1 MAQKFEQGILS
12 PFISQGSDRDLNL
25 DSTLQEL
32 SLYNFTV
39 EINSPALEIAELFD
53 KYPLLPGAILLD
65 RGKYF
70 GMISRQRLLEF
81 LIRPQ
86 GKDLLYHSVLS
97 VIYSYARRP
106 ILVIPDDTPILS
118 AMQLTLRRD
127 PELLAEPLVIHSAPD
142 TYRMLRVQELNLA
155 SWQIRGIETQV
166 RYERTQAQMIQNDKM
181 ARLGML
187 VDGVA
192 HEILDPVNFIWGNLS
207 HVSNYSQDL
216 IKLLLVYEQECITN
230 SEEIKQVKEEIE
242 FEFLEQDLTKALS
255 SIRNG
260 AERLKKLVISL
271 QNFCHIDEIYP
282 KPTDLHVC
290 LDSIILLINSRIKGE
305 IEIEKNYGHL
315 PPVYCFLGELN
326 QVFMNIFSQAVDNLL
341 NEAIRQD
348 YSKETFELVDKPQI
362 KVTTEVISQEIISQT
377 VTRNDIPES
386 RWVAVRITDNGQG
399 MSEEM
404 QKQIM
409 DSFSVARRT
418 DKETSLAVSY
428 RIITARHGGKF
439 NIHFDRN
446 LGTEFEVL
454 LPLV

>member
-1 MAQKFEQGILS
+1 MAQKFEQEILS
-12 PFISQGSDRDLNL
+12 PFISEGSDRDLGL

-32 SLYNFTV
+32 SLYNFAV
-39 EINSPALEIAELFD
+39 EMNCPTLEVAELFN
-53 KYPLLPGAILLD
+53 KYPLLPGVILVE
-65 RGKYF
+65 RGEYF

-81 LIRPQ
+81 LIRPH
-86 GKDLLYHSVLS
+86 GKDLLYQSVLS
-97 VIYSYARRP
+97 VIYSYTRVP
-106 ILVIPDDTPILS
+106 ILVLSEETPILS

-127 PELLAEPLVIHSAPD
+127 PELLAEPLVVYSAPN
-142 TYRMLRVQELNLA
+142 TYRMLRVEDLNLA

-166 RYERTQAQMIQNDKM
+166 RYERTQAQIIQNDKM
-181 ARLGML
+181 AHLGRL

-216 IKLLLVYEQECITN
+216 IKLLLAYEQECVN
-230 SEEIKQVKEEIE
+230 VSEEVKQFKEDIE

-255 SIRNG
+255 SIRTG

-290 LDSIILLINSRIKGE
+290 LDSIILLINSRINGE
-305 IEIEKNYGHL
+305 IAIVKNYGHL

-326 QVFMNIFSQAVDNLL
+326 QVFMNIFSQAVDSLL

-348 YSKETFELVDKPQI
+348 YNKEKIKIADKPQI
-362 KVTTEVISQEIISQT
+362 EVTTEVISQAATTDELL
-377 VTRNDIPES
+377 ES
-386 RWVAVRITDNGQG
+386 RWVAIRITDNSQG

-404 QKQIM
+404 QQQIM
-409 DSFSVARRT
+409 ESFSLDERA

-439 NIHFDRN
+439 RISSTPDSGNQ
-446 LGTEFEVL
+446 FEIL
-454 LPLV
+454 LPLVGIT

>member
-12 PFISQGSDRDLNL
+12 PFICEGSDRDLGL

-39 EINSPALEIAELFD
+39 EISCPTLEVADLFE

-65 RGKYF
+65 QGKYF

-81 LIRPQ
+81 LIRPH
-86 GKDLLYHSVLS
+86 GKDLLYQSALS
-97 VIYSYARRP
+97 VIYSYARTP
-106 ILVIPDDTPILS
+106 ILILAEDTPILS
-118 AMQLTLRRD
+118 AMQLALRRT
-127 PELLAEPLVIHSAPD
+127 PELLAEPLVVYKEPD
-142 TYRMLRVQELNLA
+142 TYRLLKVQELNLA

-166 RYERTQAQMIQNDKM
+166 RYERTQAQIIQNDKM
-181 ARLGML
+181 AHLGRL

-216 IKLLLVYEQECITN
+216 IKLLLAYEQEFNGT
-230 SEEIKQVKEEIE
+230 SSQVKQIKEDIE

-282 KPTDLHVC
+282 KPVDLHAC
-290 LDSIILLINSRIKGE
+290 LDSVILLINSRIKGE
-305 IEIEKNYGHL
+305 ITIVKNYGHL

-326 QVFMNIFSQAVDNLL
+326 QVFMNIFSQSVDSLL
-341 NEAIRQD
+341 NDAIRQE
-348 YSKETFELVDKPQI
+348 YSKETIKSVDKPKIQ
-362 KVTTEVISQEIISQT
+362 VTTEVISQAAT
-377 VTRNDIPES
+377 TNDIPES
-386 RWVAVRITDNGQG
+386 RWVAIRITDNGQG

-404 QKQIM
+404 RQQIM
-409 DSFSVARRT
+409 DSFSVDKRA
-418 DKETSLAVSY
+418 DKETSLTVSY

-439 NIHFDRN
+439 NIRSDN
-446 LGTEFEVL
+446 GLGTEFEIL

>member
-12 PFISQGSDRDLNL
+12 PFISEGRERDLGL

-39 EINSPALEIAELFD
+39 EISCPTLEVAELFD
-53 KYPLLPGAILLD
+53 KYPLLPGAILVE
-65 RGKYF
+65 RGEYF

-81 LIRPQ
+81 LIRPH
-86 GKDLLYHSVLS
+86 GKDLLYQSVLS
-97 VIYSYARRP
+97 IIYSYARTP
-106 ILVIPDDTPILS
+106 ILVLSEDTPILS
-118 AMQLTLRRD
+118 AMQLALRRA
-127 PELLAEPLVIHSAPD
+127 PELLAEPLVVHGASD
-142 TYRMLRVQELNLA
+142 TYRMLKVQELNLA

-166 RYERTQAQMIQNDKM
+166 RYERTQAQIIQNDKM
-181 ARLGML
+181 AHLGRL

-207 HVSNYSQDL
+207 HISNYSQDL
-216 IKLLLVYEQECITN
+216 IKLLLAYEQECIN
-230 SEEIKQVKEEIE
+230 ASEEVKQLKEDIE

-255 SIRNG
+255 SIRTG

-290 LDSIILLINSRIKGE
+290 LDSIILLINSRINGE
-305 IEIEKNYGHL
+305 IIIVKNYGHL

-326 QVFMNIFSQAVDNLL
+326 QVLMNIFSQSVDSLL
-341 NEAIRQD
+341 NEAIAQA
-348 YSKETFELVDKPQI
+348 YSKQKIKPADKPQI
-362 KVTTEVISQEIISQT
+362 KVTTEVISQAAT
-377 VTRNDIPES
+377 TNDLPES
-386 RWVAVRITDNGQG
+386 RWVAIRITDNSQG
-399 MSEEM
+399 ISKEM
-404 QKQIM
+404 QQEIIE
-409 DSFSVARRT
+409 SFSVDKRA

-439 NIHFDRN
+439 NIHSDGG
-446 LGTEFEVL
+446 LGNEFEIL